1 MNISLRAKPVLLTL
15 AKMAV
20 TGLIFYVIAKKIN
33 ISQAMSAPVENKLF
47 LVLAFVFALL
57 IVFIQAGRW
66 HLLLNYLGIRSDT
79 GKDIKAVWAGH
90 LLNNV
95 LPTSAIGDVL
105 RSYALRERGAG
116 RTQWVSALLIEK
128 YFAMTTALAVAGV
141 MVVAGQLGD
150 TPIEIKMIVLG
161 CLLIGLCA
169 PVILR
174 LIAILG
180 ANMLPNSLV
189 QFLRSLATSLTGT
202 VHSRVG
208 LMALGISFLINVIIC
223 LIFFCIAAAMGL
235 QISAV
240 HCMFIVPVF
249 TILAGLPISY
259 GGWGVREL
267 TGIHLLQYYGVP
279 SQIALS
285 TTFLFGLTIFL
296 SSLPGVLAL
305 PTFRNVLKR
314 KE

>member
-20 TGLIFYVIAKKIN
+20 TGLIFYGITRKIN
-33 ISQAMSAPVENKLF
+33 ISQAMAAPVENKAF
-47 LVLAFVFALL
+47 LVLAFVIALL
-57 IVFIQAGRW
+57 IVFVQAGRW

-79 GKDIKAVWAGH
+79 VKDIKAVWAGH

-128 YFAMTTALAVAGV
+128 FFAMATALAVAGL
-141 MVVAGQLGD
+141 MVIGGQLGD
-150 TPIEIKMIVLG
+150 TPVEIKLIVLAF
-161 CLLIGLCA
+161 LLLGIAA
-169 PVILR
+169 PFILR
-174 LIAILG
+174 VLAILG
-180 ANMLPNSLV
+180 ARVLPANLV
-189 QFLRSLATSLTGT
+189 QFLRSLATSLVGAVST
-202 VHSRVG
+202 RAG
-208 LMALGISFLINVIIC
+208 LMALGVSFLINILIC

-296 SSLPGVLAL
+296 SSLPGLLAL